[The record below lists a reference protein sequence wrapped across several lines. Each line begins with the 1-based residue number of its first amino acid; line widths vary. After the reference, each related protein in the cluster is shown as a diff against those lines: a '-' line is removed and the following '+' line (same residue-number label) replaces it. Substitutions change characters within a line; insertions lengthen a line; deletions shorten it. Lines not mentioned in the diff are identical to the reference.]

1 MKRVFKVL
9 AVALALVFVAAGIIY
24 ASYSL
29 NLKKV
34 EAPADESLKPLYS
47 GDIDVSNALEKLKNG
62 YEGKAE
68 ILGGVNSVETVV
80 AITFEG
86 MLDKESA
93 QKITALLDAYN
104 APATFFFPAI
114 KSAEEPDG
122 VKTVFDAG
130 YEVGNYTLSA
140 KENMQELSSEELVKD
155 FSRAGSI
162 LKQITGVNPYILKCN
177 RAEYT
182 DELLNAAGASGINY
196 ALDST
201 YFLNE
206 KSFRSKENAQSFVR
220 SIKSGAII
228 SFKTD
233 SALSENEFKKNRDN
247 IRTKLSHASQDYIN
261 YMSRFGNIY
270 SETFTS
276 TQSVSSQNISTESS
290 LNEASSSQ
298 SVSEESKS
306 LSLVENV
313 ELLLAALKEQ
323 GYKVVSPNALEAY
336 SDEDFSLSFTQ
347 KRSENKGMLA
357 EVYKRVLTDSPYVA
371 YSFRGIE
378 NGETLDKVLEV
389 LKKNNIK
396 ATFFVTGHDIL
407 MYPDRIEKIIKAG
420 HYIGNGGLT
429 GKSMEKMDF
438 KEACFEIYK
447 CGKLL
452 NEKFGVS
459 TSFFMPVYG
468 KYSDVVL
475 EAASALGYSV
485 VTYNVLPV
493 KDSTSSVDE
502 IMKYLD
508 AGIKNGDII
517 NFRLDLS
524 NDLDK
529 VVSQS
534 TEKIQKLGKSIVGLE
549 ELKNSAYYSLE
560 NENSNQKEKASKDS
574 VIVNGIKI
582 STKAGDYDKL
592 LLKNSSQK
600 ANEVKSVYTTMPA
613 VSYVFR
619 GISDRETL
627 DAVLDTL
634 DRLGAKATFFVTGK
648 ELIKYPENA
657 KAILNRGHQ
666 ICNGGYG
673 MNYENP
679 AVMNAKD
686 ICYEIDMGE
695 KCLKAFL
702 GDRYNESVDKL
713 YMPLYAESSDSV
725 LEAAKAMGYD
735 NVVSYSKN
743 TVLSEY
749 KNMTADE
756 IISKYYA
763 NTVCLEMGEVVFFRL
778 DFLTQKNAVND
789 LVSKVSEKYV
799 KNVPYK
805 IITIGD
811 MLSSPLVYNPLSKQ
825 EAEKQSLIKDHGYT
839 EIQLDSKI
847 YSNYIGNPSI
857 NDKNTLE
864 GFTDEEISKIDK
876 TGKVDTKGEKVLF
889 LTFDDWGHD
898 TDIIPLLNVLKKY
911 NVKGTFF
918 VRVGTASTPLDM
930 PFSNPNLLRKIA
942 LDGHDIGSHTFTH
955 MTVDINDEDEKAKL
969 EADVKAAYDEMYRYI
984 GDTGRLTL
992 YFRPPT
998 LAVSKLGMETIFNF
1012 GHSYIVNGD
1021 FSTHDYEAKNKQ
1033 ELVDKLLNG
1042 FDIFT
1047 EAPADLSTPSDK
1059 VRRISSGS
1067 IIVMH
1072 MSENARYT
1080 AEALDTVIPFY
1091 MNLGYRFARLS
1102 DYLEN

>member
-9 AVALALVFVAAGIIY
+9 AVVLALVLVAAGIIY

-29 NLKKV
+29 KLKKV

-47 GDIDVSNALEKLKNG
+47 GDIDVSQALEKLKNN
-62 YEGKAE
+62 YDGKAE
-68 ILGGVNSVETVV
+68 ILGGVNTAEMVA

-86 MLDKESA
+86 MIDKESA
-93 QKITALLDAYN
+93 QKITALLDAYG

-122 VKTVFDAG
+122 IKTVFDAG
-130 YEVGNYTLSA
+130 YDVGNYTLSA
-140 KENMQELSSEELVKD
+140 KENMQELSGEELARD

-162 LKQITGVNPYILKCN
+162 LKQITGETPSILKCN
-177 RAEYT
+177 RTEYT
-182 DELLNAAGASGINY
+182 DELLNAAGASGFNY
-196 ALDST
+196 VVEST

-206 KSFRSKENAQSFVR
+206 KSFRSKENAKAFVKNL
-220 SIKSGAII
+220 KSGAVI

-233 SALSENEFKKNRDN
+233 SALSDEEFKKGRAET
-247 IRTKLSHASQDYIN
+247 TKSAS
-261 YMSRFGNIY
+261 
-270 SETFTS
+270 TS
-276 TQSVSSQNISTESS
+276 SK
-290 LNEASSSQ
+290 EASSSQ
-298 SVSEESKS
+298 SVSEESKN
-306 LSLVENV
+306 LSLVQNV

-323 GYKVVSPNALEAY
+323 GYKVVSLNNLEAY

-347 KRSENKGMLA
+347 KRAENKGMLA
-357 EVYKRVLTDSPYVA
+357 EVYKRVSTASPYVA

-396 ATFFVTGHDIL
+396 ATFFVTGYEVL
-407 MYPDRIEKIIKAG
+407 KYPDRIEKIIKAG

-438 KEACFEIYK
+438 REACFEIYK

-452 NEKFGVS
+452 NEKFGAT

-493 KDSTSSVDE
+493 KDKTSSVDE

-517 NFRLDLS
+517 NFRLDLNS
-524 NDLDK
+524 NLDK
-529 VVSQS
+529 VVSLS

-549 ELKNSAYYSLE
+549 ELKNSAYYSIE
-560 NENSNQKEKASKDS
+560 DGNSNQKGKTSKDS
-574 VIVNGIKI
+574 VTVNGIKI

-600 ANEVKSVYTTMPA
+600 ANEIKSVYTTMPA

-619 GISDRETL
+619 GISDKETL
-627 DAVLDTL
+627 YAVLDTL

-657 KAILNRGHQ
+657 KEILNRGHQ
-666 ICNGGYG
+666 LCNGGYG

-686 ICYEIDMGE
+686 ICYEIDIGE

-702 GDRYNESVDKL
+702 GNRYNESTDKL
-713 YMPLYAESSDSV
+713 YMPLYAESSDAV

-735 NVVSYSKN
+735 EVITYSRN
-743 TVLSEY
+743 TMFSAY

-756 IISKYYA
+756 IISTYYA
-763 NTVCLEMGEVVFFRL
+763 NTVCLQMGEIVFFRL
-778 DFLTQKNAVND
+778 DFLTQKNAVNE

-799 KNVPYK
+799 KTIPYK
-805 IITIGD
+805 ITTIGD
-811 MLSSPLVYNPLSKQ
+811 MSSSPLVYKPLSKY
-825 EAEKQSLIKDHGYT
+825 EAQKNSLIKDHGYG
-839 EIQLDSKI
+839 EGQLISKI
-847 YSNYIGNPSI
+847 YSNYIGNPAIS
-857 NDKNTLE
+857 DSSSLK

-876 TGKVDTKGEKVLF
+876 TGKIDTNGEKVLF
-889 LTFDDWGHD
+889 LTFDDWGYD
-898 TDIIPLLNVLKKY
+898 TNIIPLLDVLKKY

-918 VRVGTASTPLDM
+918 VRVGTASTPLDT

-955 MTVDINDEDEKAKL
+955 MTVDINDEDEKIKL

-998 LAVSKLGMETIFNF
+998 LAVSKLGMETVFNL

-1021 FSTHDYEAKNKQ
+1021 FSTHDYEAKSKQ
-1033 ELVDKLLNG
+1033 ELADKLLNG
-1042 FDIFT
+1042 FDILT

-1072 MSENARYT
+1072 MSENAKYT

-1091 MNLGYRFARLS
+1091 MNLGYRFAKLS
-1102 DYLEN
+1102 DYLKD

>member
-9 AVALALVFVAAGIIY
+9 AVVLALVLVAAGIIY

-29 NLKKV
+29 KLKKV

-47 GDIDVSNALEKLKNG
+47 GDIDVSQALEKLKNN
-62 YEGKAE
+62 YDGKAE
-68 ILGGVNSVETVV
+68 ILGGVNTAEMVA

-86 MLDKESA
+86 MIDKESA
-93 QKITALLDAYN
+93 QKITALLDAYG

-122 VKTVFDAG
+122 IKTVFDAG
-130 YEVGNYTLSA
+130 YDVGNYTLSA
-140 KENMQELSSEELVKD
+140 KENMQELSGEELARD

-162 LKQITGVNPYILKCN
+162 LKQITGETPSILKCN
-177 RAEYT
+177 RTEYT
-182 DELLNAAGASGINY
+182 DELLNAAGASGFNY
-196 ALDST
+196 VVEST

-206 KSFRSKENAQSFVR
+206 KSFRSKENAKAFVKNL
-220 SIKSGAII
+220 KSGAVI

-233 SALSENEFKKNRDN
+233 SALSDEEFKKGRAET
-247 IRTKLSHASQDYIN
+247 TKSAS
-261 YMSRFGNIY
+261 
-270 SETFTS
+270 TS
-276 TQSVSSQNISTESS
+276 SK
-290 LNEASSSQ
+290 EASSSQ
-298 SVSEESKS
+298 SVSEESKN
-306 LSLVENV
+306 LSLVQNV

-323 GYKVVSPNALEAY
+323 GYKVVSLNALEAY

-347 KRSENKGMLA
+347 KRAENKGMLA
-357 EVYKRVLTDSPYVA
+357 EVYKRVSTASPYVA

-396 ATFFVTGHDIL
+396 ATFFVTGYEVL
-407 MYPDRIEKIIKAG
+407 KYPDRIEKIIKAG

-438 KEACFEIYK
+438 REACFEIYK

-452 NEKFGVS
+452 NEKFGAT

-493 KDSTSSVDE
+493 KDKTSSVDE

-517 NFRLDLS
+517 NFRLDLNS
-524 NDLDK
+524 NLDK
-529 VVSQS
+529 VVSLS

-549 ELKNSAYYSLE
+549 ELKNSAYYSIE
-560 NENSNQKEKASKDS
+560 DGNSNQKGKTSKDS
-574 VIVNGIKI
+574 VTVNGIKI

-600 ANEVKSVYTTMPA
+600 ANEIKSVYTTMPA

-619 GISDRETL
+619 GISDKETL
-627 DAVLDTL
+627 YAVLDTL

-657 KAILNRGHQ
+657 KEILNRGHQ
-666 ICNGGYG
+666 LCNGGYG

-686 ICYEIDMGE
+686 ICYEIDIGE

-702 GDRYNESVDKL
+702 GNRYNESTDKL
-713 YMPLYAESSDSV
+713 YMPLYAESSDAV

-735 NVVSYSKN
+735 EVITYSRN
-743 TVLSEY
+743 TMFSAY

-756 IISKYYA
+756 IISTYYA
-763 NTVCLEMGEVVFFRL
+763 NTVCLQMGEIVFFRL
-778 DFLTQKNAVND
+778 DFLTQKNAVNE

-799 KNVPYK
+799 KTIPYK
-805 IITIGD
+805 ITTIGD
-811 MLSSPLVYNPLSKQ
+811 MSSSPLVYKPLSKY
-825 EAEKQSLIKDHGYT
+825 EAQKNSLIKDHGYG
-839 EIQLDSKI
+839 EGQLISKI
-847 YSNYIGNPSI
+847 YSNYIGNPAIS
-857 NDKNTLE
+857 DSSSLK

-876 TGKVDTKGEKVLF
+876 TGKIDTNGEKVLF
-889 LTFDDWGHD
+889 LTFDDWGYD
-898 TDIIPLLNVLKKY
+898 TNIIPLLDVLKKY

-918 VRVGTASTPLDM
+918 VRVGTASTPLDT

-955 MTVDINDEDEKAKL
+955 MTVDINDEDEKIKL

-998 LAVSKLGMETIFNF
+998 LAVSKLGMETVFNL

-1021 FSTHDYEAKNKQ
+1021 FSTHDYEAKSKQ
-1033 ELVDKLLNG
+1033 ELADKLLNG
-1042 FDIFT
+1042 FDILT

-1072 MSENARYT
+1072 MSENAKYT

-1091 MNLGYRFARLS
+1091 MNLGYRFAKLS
-1102 DYLEN
+1102 DYLKD

>member
-9 AVALALVFVAAGIIY
+9 AVVLALVLVAAGIIY

-29 NLKKV
+29 KLKKV

-47 GDIDVSNALEKLKNG
+47 GDIDVSQALEKLKNN
-62 YEGKAE
+62 YDGKAE
-68 ILGGVNSVETVV
+68 ILGGVNTAEMVA
-80 AITFEG
+80 AITFDG

-93 QKITALLDAYN
+93 QKITALLDAYG

-122 VKTVFDAG
+122 IKTVFDAG
-130 YEVGNYTLSA
+130 YDVGNYTLSA
-140 KENMQELSSEELVKD
+140 KENMQDLSSEELVED

-162 LKQITGVNPYILKCN
+162 LKQITGEAPSILKCN
-177 RAEYT
+177 RTEYT
-182 DELLNAAGASGINY
+182 DELLNAAGASGLNY
-196 ALDST
+196 VVEST

-206 KSFRSKENAQSFVR
+206 KSFRSKENAKAFVKNL
-220 SIKSGAII
+220 KSGAVI

-233 SALSENEFKKNRDN
+233 SALSDEEFKKGRAET
-247 IRTKLSHASQDYIN
+247 TKSAS
-261 YMSRFGNIY
+261 
-270 SETFTS
+270 TS
-276 TQSVSSQNISTESS
+276 PK
-290 LNEASSSQ
+290 EASSSQ
-298 SVSEESKS
+298 SVSEETKN
-306 LSLVENV
+306 LSLVQNA

-323 GYKVVSPNALEAY
+323 GYKVVSLNALEAY

-347 KRSENKGMLA
+347 KRAENKGMLA
-357 EVYKRVLTDSPYVA
+357 EVYKRVSTASPYVA

-396 ATFFVTGHDIL
+396 ATFFVTGYDVL
-407 MYPDRIEKIIKAG
+407 KYPDRIEKIIKAG

-438 KEACFEIYK
+438 REACFEIYK

-452 NEKFGVS
+452 NEKFGAT

-493 KDSTSSVDE
+493 KDKTSSVDE

-517 NFRLDLS
+517 NFRLDLNS
-524 NDLDK
+524 NLDK
-529 VVSQS
+529 VVSLS

-549 ELKNSAYYSLE
+549 ELKNSAYYSIE
-560 NENSNQKEKASKDS
+560 DGNSNQKGKTSKDS
-574 VIVNGIKI
+574 VTVNGIKI

-600 ANEVKSVYTTMPA
+600 ANEIKSVYTTMPA

-619 GISDRETL
+619 GISDKETL
-627 DAVLDTL
+627 YAVLDTL

-648 ELIKYPENA
+648 ELIRYPENA
-657 KAILNRGHQ
+657 KEILNRGHQ
-666 ICNGGYG
+666 LCNGGYG

-686 ICYEIDMGE
+686 ICYEIDIGE

-702 GDRYNESVDKL
+702 GNRYNESTDKL

-735 NVVSYSKN
+735 NVVSYSRN

-749 KNMTADE
+749 KDMTADE

-763 NTVCLEMGEVVFFRL
+763 NTVCLQMGEVVFFRL
-778 DFLTQKNAVND
+778 DFLTQKNAVNE

-811 MLSSPLVYNPLSKQ
+811 MLSSPLNYNPLSKQ
-825 EAEKQSLIKDHGYT
+825 QAQGQSLIKDHTYT
-839 EIQLDSKI
+839 EIQLNSKI
-847 YSNYIGNPSI
+847 YSNYIGNPAIIDSS
-857 NDKNTLE
+857 TLE

-876 TGKVDTKGEKVLF
+876 TGKIDTKGEKVLF
-889 LTFDDWGHD
+889 LTFDDWGYD
-898 TDIIPLLNVLKKY
+898 TNIIPLLNVLKKY

-918 VRVGTASTPLDM
+918 VRVGTASTPLDT

-955 MTVDINDEDEKAKL
+955 MTVDIKSENEKAKL
-969 EADVKAAYDEMYRYI
+969 EADIKTAYDEMYRYI

-998 LAVSKLGMETIFNF
+998 LAVSKLGMETVFNL

-1021 FSTHDYEAKNKQ
+1021 FSTHDYEAKSKQ
-1033 ELVDKLLNG
+1033 ELADKLLNG
-1042 FDIFT
+1042 FDILT

-1072 MSENARYT
+1072 MSENAKYT

-1091 MNLGYRFARLS
+1091 MNLGYRFAKLS
-1102 DYLEN
+1102 DYLKD

>member
-9 AVALALVFVAAGIIY
+9 AVVLALVLVAAGIIY

-29 NLKKV
+29 KLKKV

-47 GDIDVSNALEKLKNG
+47 GDIDVSQALEKLKNN
-62 YEGKAE
+62 YDGKAE
-68 ILGGVNSVETVV
+68 ILGGVNTAEMVA
-80 AITFEG
+80 AITFDG

-93 QKITALLDAYN
+93 QKITALLDAYG

-122 VKTVFDAG
+122 IKTVFDAG
-130 YEVGNYTLSA
+130 YDVGNYTLSA
-140 KENMQELSSEELVKD
+140 KEKMQELSSEELVED

-162 LKQITGVNPYILKCN
+162 LKQITGEAPSILKCN
-177 RAEYT
+177 RTEYT
-182 DELLNAAGASGINY
+182 DELLNAAGASGFNY
-196 ALDST
+196 VVEST

-206 KSFRSKENAQSFVR
+206 KSFRSKENAKAFVKNL
-220 SIKSGAII
+220 KSGAVI

-233 SALSENEFKKNRDN
+233 SALSDEEFKKGRAET
-247 IRTKLSHASQDYIN
+247 TKSAS
-261 YMSRFGNIY
+261 
-270 SETFTS
+270 TS
-276 TQSVSSQNISTESS
+276 SK
-290 LNEASSSQ
+290 EASSSQ
-298 SVSEESKS
+298 SVSEESKN
-306 LSLVENV
+306 LSLVQNV

-323 GYKVVSPNALEAY
+323 GYKVVSLNNLEAY

-347 KRSENKGMLA
+347 KRAENKGMLA
-357 EVYKRVLTDSPYVA
+357 EVYKRVSTASPYVA

-378 NGETLDKVLEV
+378 NGEMLDKVLEV

-396 ATFFVTGHDIL
+396 ATFFVTGYDVL
-407 MYPDRIEKIIKAG
+407 KYPDRIEKIIKAG

-438 KEACFEIYK
+438 REACFEIYK

-452 NEKFGVS
+452 NEKFGAT

-493 KDSTSSVDE
+493 KDKTSSIDE

-517 NFRLDLS
+517 NFRLDLNS
-524 NDLDK
+524 NLDK
-529 VVSQS
+529 VVSLS

-549 ELKNSAYYSLE
+549 ELKNSAYYSIE
-560 NENSNQKEKASKDS
+560 DGNSNQKEKTSKDS
-574 VIVNGIKI
+574 VTVNGIKI

-600 ANEVKSVYTTMPA
+600 ANEIKSVYTTMPA

-619 GISDRETL
+619 GISDKETL
-627 DAVLDTL
+627 YAVLDTL

-657 KAILNRGHQ
+657 KEILNRGHQ
-666 ICNGGYG
+666 LCNGGYG

-686 ICYEIDMGE
+686 ICYEIDIGE

-702 GDRYNESVDKL
+702 GDKYNESKDKL

-749 KNMTADE
+749 KNMAADE

-778 DFLTQKNAVND
+778 NFLTQKNAVNE
-789 LVSKVSEKYV
+789 LVLKVSEKYV

-805 IITIGD
+805 IITVGD
-811 MLSSPLVYNPLSKQ
+811 MLSSPLVYKPLSKQ
-825 EAEKQSLIKDHGYT
+825 EAEKQSLIKDRGYSEST
-839 EIQLDSKI
+839 LVSKI

-876 TGKVDTKGEKVLF
+876 TGKIDTKGEKVLF

-898 TDIIPLLNVLKKY
+898 TDIVPLLNVLKKY

-918 VRVGTASTPLDM
+918 VMVGTASTPLDT

-955 MTVDINDEDEKAKL
+955 MTVDIKDEDEKAKL

-998 LAVSKLGMETIFNF
+998 LAVSKLGMETVFNL

-1021 FSTHDYEAKNKQ
+1021 FSTHDYEAKSKQ
-1033 ELVDKLLNG
+1033 ELADKLLNG
-1042 FDIFT
+1042 FDILT

-1072 MSENARYT
+1072 MSENAKYT
-1080 AEALDTVIPFY
+1080 AEALDTAIPFY
-1091 MNLGYRFARLS
+1091 MNLGYRFAKLS
-1102 DYLEN
+1102 DYLKD